1 MNHEIGIGFE
11 DSADPQ
17 VVRLVMTR
25 DGRPWLRSFVRS
37 SGPALRASGDA
48 LLCFGLLPAIE
59 LRCRLRIDAPVD
71 RGLLASSAAVQ
82 RMVAGWT
89 PGCSPV
95 EVVAQPADSVYPAA
109 RGHGL
114 FFSAGVDSSYSLA
127 TNRDELDGLVTVI
140 GCDIDLADHER
151 AAWLAENVRQVAEAY
166 RLEPIVLETDLP
178 ASMHPYLGWIE
189 YHGSMLAGLRH
200 LLADRFA
207 TMRVAASVDEAT
219 MWDLPWGSH
228 PGLDPLLGTA
238 GASILLDGLVSRP
251 EKIARVLG
259 EPVLL
264 EHLRVCYHGG
274 PNCGTCEK
282 CVLTRIC
289 LDVLGGGRHLP
300 SFPGPPPPFDG
311 RALHV
316 PDASVRNDRIALR
329 AAAVRAGGH
338 GRLVAA
344 IDTAVAD
351 FDRRR
356 PTLTERLQLKER
368 LRVWRHRRRFARAAV
383 SHQPLISSPTLVEAP
398 SATIST
404 CTSPGEEHGG
414 HTS

>member
-1 MNHEIGIGFE
+1 MSYEIGIGFE
-11 DSADPQ
+11 PSADPR
-17 VVRLVMTR
+17 VVRILMTR
-25 DGRPWLRSFVRS
+25 DGHPWLRSFVRS

-59 LRCRLRIDAPVD
+59 LGCRLRIDAPVD

-82 RMVAGWT
+82 RTVAGWT

-95 EVVAQPADSVYPAA
+95 EVTAEAIASTYPAA
-109 RGHGL
+109 RGHGV

-127 TNRDELDGLVTVI
+127 TNRDQLDGLVTVI
-140 GCDIDLADHER
+140 GCDVDLADRER
-151 AAWLAENVRQVAEAY
+151 AAWLAKNVRQVAEAY

-178 ASMHPYLGWIE
+178 ARMHPYLGWIE

-207 TMRVAASVDEAT
+207 TMRVAASADEAT

-228 PGLDPLLGTA
+228 PGLDPQLGTA
-238 GASILLDGLVSRP
+238 AAPILLDGLVSRP
-251 EKIARVLG
+251 EKIARVLE
-259 EPVLL
+259 EPALL

-282 CVLTRIC
+282 CMLTRIC

-300 SFPGPPPPFDG
+300 SFPAEVPPFDD

-316 PDASVRNDRIALR
+316 ADTSVRNDRIVLR

-338 GRLVAA
+338 ERLIAA
-344 IDTAVAD
+344 INAAIAT

-356 PTLTERLQLKER
+356 PTLAERLQLKER
-368 LRVWRHRRRFARAAV
+368 LRVWRHRRRFARVAV
-383 SHQPLISSPTLVEAP
+383 E
-398 SATIST
+398 
-404 CTSPGEEHGG
+404 
-414 HTS
+414 

>member
-11 DSADPQ
+11 TSADP
-17 VVRLVMTR
+17 RLLRIVMTR

-59 LRCRLRIDAPVD
+59 LGCRLRIDAPVD
-71 RGLLASSAAVQ
+71 RGLRASSAVVQ

-89 PGCSPV
+89 PGCRPV
-95 EVVAQPADSVYPAA
+95 EVTAPAADSTYPAD
-109 RGHGL
+109 RGHGV
-114 FFSAGVDSSYSLA
+114 FFSAGIDSSYSLA
-127 TNRDELDGLVTVI
+127 TNRQRLDGLVTVI
-140 GCDIDLADHER
+140 GCDVDLADGER
-151 AAWLAENVRQVAEAY
+151 AAWLVGNVRRVAAAY

-178 ASMHPYLGWIE
+178 ALMHRYLGWIE

-207 TMRVAASVDEAT
+207 TMRVAASADEAT

-228 PGLDPLLGTA
+228 PGLDPRLGTP
-238 GASILLDGLVSRP
+238 GAAIVLDGLVTRP
-251 EKIARVLG
+251 EKVARVLE

-274 PNCGTCEK
+274 PNCGICEK

-289 LDVLGGGRHLP
+289 LDVLGGGRQLP
-300 SFPGPPPPFDG
+300 SFPDESPPFDG
-311 RALHV
+311 RVLHV
-316 PDASVRNDRIALR
+316 ADTSVRNDRLVLR

-338 GRLVAA
+338 ERLVAA
-344 IDTAVAD
+344 IDAAIAE

-356 PTLTERLQLKER
+356 PTLAERLRLKER
-368 LRVWRHRRRFARAAV
+368 LRVWRHRRRFARAVAV
-383 SHQPLISSPTLVEAP
+383 GAGM
-398 SATIST
+398 ANARR
-404 CTSPGEEHGG
+404 G
-414 HTS
+414 